1 MATDGVQGAR
11 YLERFPA
18 MASSDFRR
26 LFVNG
31 FFTTGSRWTQVLARG
46 WLVHDLSDGSTSAV
60 GWVTF
65 ASFIPFVVV
74 GPIAGAIADRFDR
87 RRLLIAG
94 TVFGLIGAIFLAV
107 ITIGDVVK
115 VWHVIALAF
124 ATGAAQAATVP
135 TRQALIANVVPKE
148 HLLNAV
154 ALGGISRHGSRV
166 VGPLFGAALLARLGP
181 GSVFIFSAVLLV
193 LGLIEAIRVQYRSV
207 VEPLANAE
215 SRQPA
220 RVVDEMR
227 NLAADLG
234 HAAHYVGS
242 DRRLLTVIGL
252 VAAHCSFTMSFDSMM
267 PAMAE
272 KIGGGSTLYSSILVS
287 LGAGAIVGTLWVSQL
302 HAERTRGT
310 MFALMGLGSGLA
322 MVLMGFAA
330 TPFVVIAA
338 AALAGLTQAS
348 YMTMS
353 ATLVQSIVTDEFRGR
368 VMSVYI
374 MIAAGHM
381 AILNLGYGRIA
392 EVIDVRLLLVVPG
405 LLWLA
410 VFAVAMGLVP
420 GVRSL
425 VRRGRFASME
435 PALVAV

>member
-1 MATDGVQGAR
+1 M
-11 YLERFPA
+11 ERFPA
-18 MASSDFRR
+18 MQSWDFRR

-46 WLVHDLSDGSTSAV
+46 WLVHELSDGSTNAV

-74 GPIAGAIADRFDR
+74 GPFAGAIADRFDR

-94 TVFGLIGAIFLAV
+94 TIFGLIGALALAI
-107 ITIGDVVK
+107 ITIADVVQ

-135 TRQALIANVVPKE
+135 TRQALIANVVPSE

-166 VGPLFGAALLARLGP
+166 VGPLFGAALLSTLGA
-181 GSVFIFSAVLLV
+181 GSVFVFSAVLLAFGLV
-193 LGLIEAIRVQYRSV
+193 EALRVRHRSTIDPAAIAEQQAAPGLIEAFGR
-207 VEPLANAE
+207 LTT
-215 SRQPA
+215 
-220 RVVDEMR
+220 
-227 NLAADLG
+227 DLG
-234 HAAHYVGS
+234 KAVRYVRR
-242 DRRLLTVIGL
+242 DRRLLIVIGL

-267 PAMAE
+267 PTMAE
-272 KIGGGSTLYSSILVS
+272 EVGGGSTLYSTILVG
-287 LGAGAIVGTLWVSQL
+287 LGAGAIVGTLIVSQL
-302 HAERTRGT
+302 HADRTRGIA
-310 MFALMGLGSGLA
+310 FALAGLGSGLA
-322 MVLMGFAA
+322 MILMGTATSGAAVVLAA
-330 TPFVVIAA
+330 T
-338 AALAGLTQAS
+338 LAGFTQAS

-353 ATLVQSIVTDEFRGR
+353 ATLVQTIVTDDYRGR

-381 AILNLGYGRIA
+381 AILNLGYGRTA
-392 EVIDVRLLLVVPG
+392 ETVDVRLLLILPG
-405 LLWLA
+405 ILWIVIFGAGYVSLS
-410 VFAVAMGLVP
+410 

-425 VRRGRFASME
+425 VHRGRFDSME
-435 PALVAV
+435 PELLVV